1 MLELLKFRQEY
12 LLWLL
17 LAAALLILLFFACSR
32 RLIVRNYHMA
42 SAKLKS
48 SQRLLILSDLH
59 SGRFGRNQSQ
69 LVQLAREV
77 KPDYILFPGDT
88 VDDHCPE
95 EPAMQLLEELAKD
108 FPCLLVTGNHEYRTH
123 RLPGLRRQLRALGV
137 DVLENQRRD
146 LPGNLSVTGLEDPE
160 GLGEDFS
167 CRLARL
173 GKELDSARFHILL
186 THRPEHFEEYIPYGF
201 DLVLCG
207 HTHGGQWRLPGV
219 IEGLFATGQGFF
231 PTYVGGSYEK
241 QGCRMIVSRGLSKKH
256 AWLPRV
262 FNRPEAVVMQLVPKK

>member
-1 MLELLKFRQEY
+1 MLELLKLRQEY

-17 LAAALLILLFFACSR
+17 LAAAFLVLLFFACSR
-32 RLIVRNYHMA
+32 RLILRSYHMA
-42 SAKLKS
+42 SAKLKFP
-48 SQRLLILSDLH
+48 QRLLILSDLH

-95 EPAMQLLEELAKD
+95 GPALQLLEELAKE
-108 FPCLLVTGNHEYRTH
+108 FPCLLVAGNHEYRTH
-123 RLPGLRRQLRALGV
+123 RLPALRRQLRALGV

-146 LPGNLSVTGLEDPE
+146 LPECLSVTGLEDPE
-160 GLGEDFS
+160 GLGEDFARQLS
-167 CRLARL
+167 RL

-186 THRPEHFEEYIPYGF
+186 THRPEHLEECIPYGF

-262 FNRPEAVVMQLVPKK
+262 FNRPEAVVVQLVPKK